1 MTIVNV
7 ACYKFVTLVEGDLP
21 GLRVELNERADVCGL
36 KGTILLSTEGINCFL
51 AGGREDVEV
60 FKAFLEERPGFSGL
74 IYKESFSDY
83 QPFSRMLVRL
93 KKEIISMGHPE
104 IEPEKEV
111 APHISPEEF
120 RRWYE
125 EKKDMIVL
133 DARND
138 FEVALGTFDG
148 AIDLGIESFRSFP
161 DLVKLL
167 PEDIKNKPVVTFCT
181 GGIRCEKAAQFMLEQ
196 GFKEAYQLEGGI
208 LNYFEK
214 CGGDHYHGECFVFDK
229 RVALDSE
236 LKETETQ
243 QCYSCRGVITKKQQ
257 NDPCPL
263 CYGEAFG

>member
-1 MTIVNV
+1 MGIVNI
-7 ACYKFVTLVEGDLP
+7 AAYKFVSLVEAALPDL
-21 GLRVELNERADVCGL
+21 RAVLKENADACDL

-51 AGGREDVEV
+51 AGTRDNIEG
-60 FKAFLEERPGFSGL
+60 FKSFLEERPAFSDL
-74 IYKESFSDY
+74 YYKESFSDY
-83 QPFSRMLVRL
+83 QPFSRMLVRI

-104 IEPEKEV
+104 IQPEKEV

-120 RRWYE
+120 KRWYE
-125 EKKDMIVL
+125 EKKDMLVL

-148 AIDLGIESFRSFP
+148 AMDLGMESFRSFP

-167 PEDIKNKPVVTFCT
+167 PEELKNKPVVTFCT
-181 GGIRCEKAAQFMLEQ
+181 GGIRCEKAAQYMLDQ
-196 GFKEAYQLEGGI
+196 GFKKAYQLEGGI

-236 LKETETQ
+236 LKETKTQ
-243 QCYSCRGVITKKQQ
+243 QCYACRDVITEKQQ
-257 NDPCPL
+257 DDPCPH
-263 CYGEAFG
+263 CGSDT